1 MRGQAGKTLDWDVI
15 PLNRDDAG
23 TLRKPDPIC
32 CVTPSMLREYDEVLP
47 GLANR
52 IVTMAETQSK
62 HRIRLESRVTTSN
75 IWRGHLG
82 QIFAFLIAIA
92 GIMAGTYLILHDK
105 PVEGLVAILGPIGG
119 IAGVFVW
126 GKRKQ
131 SQELASKNR
140 TLERR

>member
-1 MRGQAGKTLDWDVI
+1 M
-15 PLNRDDAG
+15 P
-23 TLRKPDPIC
+23 P
-32 CVTPSMLREYDEVLP
+32 PSMLREYDEVLP